1 MSQSPTDQI
10 TPESTV
16 LYRQGWKALNRLLHE
31 DRSFSG
37 NERNCAFLNCG
48 GQFFTDISSIS
59 GFDFPDDA
67 RAVVSC
73 DWDFDGD
80 LDLWTTARTA
90 PRLRL
95 LQNRSPSK
103 GSWISLLLTG
113 NGRNTNINAVGAR
126 LELHL
131 AGHDV
136 PLLKTVHAGDAFLSQ
151 SSLWQHFPLPSG
163 AEIERLVI
171 KWPGGNEQII
181 APSSIPTGFRY
192 TISQDQNPLAWQPPA
207 QRMTFEKYEPETRK
221 ASESARIILSGRMPI
236 PPVYVSNGSADSAVE
251 LDPESLKG
259 PLLLN
264 IWATWC
270 APCLEELKEWS
281 DLEPR
286 FNELG
291 LRVIAMNSEPALH
304 ETAEKILKNFN
315 FPFQSFDADEKTIR
329 NLDVFQ
335 QSILDRW
342 TPMPVPT
349 SFLIDHHGMVAAIYK
364 GKVHVEQLAEDL
376 KLLKSSPE
384 QVRQASV
391 PFAGRWAGSPQS
403 FNPLLVNAQFVA
415 YNQINEGVKYLSRFT
430 EMAARSNSVSP
441 SMLANISYV
450 IGVIQN
456 DSGDLQ
462 GAISSF
468 RKALE
473 FSSDDFRSLRELG
486 EALLKTG
493 DHSSALDLLQKALN
507 INSQNIEARRLMS
520 RALLVHAEILSQ
532 KGDYPVAVANLKSAL
547 SYDASQLDAAYL
559 LASILLNPNSGQSYS
574 PQESLA
580 LAQKLCQ
587 ITRNSNPDYLLIAA
601 KAFLTNN
608 NPDSAHRS
616 AELALN
622 IFASSG
628 QTQKAQAAAQL
639 IQEIK
644 NQ

>member
-10 TPESTV
+10 TPESTL

-48 GQFFTDISSIS
+48 GQFFADVSSIT

-95 LQNRSPSK
+95 LQNQSPSK
-103 GSWISLLLTG
+103 GSWISLLLSG
-113 NGRNTNINAVGAR
+113 NGRNTNFNAIGAR

-131 AGHDV
+131 AGNDV
-136 PLLKTVHAGDAFLSQ
+136 PLLKTVHGGDAFLSQ

-163 AEIERLVI
+163 TEIERLVI

-181 APSSIPTGFRY
+181 DPSSLVTGFRY
-192 TISQDQNPLAWQPPA
+192 TVSQDQNPEIWQPPQ
-207 QRMTFEKYEPETRK
+207 QRMTLENYEPQIRK

-236 PPVYVSNGSADSAVE
+236 PPVYVSNGPTEPVVE
-251 LDPESLKG
+251 LDPQSLKG
-259 PLLLN
+259 PTLLN

-281 DLEPR
+281 GLESR

-291 LRVIAMNSEPALH
+291 LKVIAMNSEPAMH
-304 ETAEKILKNFN
+304 DNAAKILKNFN
-315 FPFQSFDADEKTIR
+315 FPFQSFDADKQTIL

-349 SFLIDHHGMVAAIYK
+349 SFLIDQHGMVAAIYK
-364 GKVHVEQLAEDL
+364 GKVDVEQLAEDL
-376 KLLKSSPE
+376 KLLNASPE
-384 QVRQASV
+384 VVRQASV

-430 EMAARSNSVSP
+430 DMAAGSNSVSP

-450 IGVIQN
+450 IGVIKN
-456 DSGDLQ
+456 DNGDLQ

-493 DHSSALDLLQKALN
+493 DHVSALNLLQNALN
-507 INSQNIEARRLMS
+507 INSENIEARRLMS
-520 RALLVHAEILSQ
+520 RALLLHAQNLSDQ
-532 KGDYPVAVANLKSAL
+532 GDYPVAVANLKSAL

-559 LASILLNPNSGQSYS
+559 LASILMNPDSEQLYS

-580 LAQKLCQ
+580 LTQRLCQ
-587 ITRNSNPDYLLIAA
+587 ITQNKNPDYLFITA
-601 KAFLTNN
+601 KAFLANN
-608 NPDSAHRS
+608 NPVSAQKS
-616 AELALN
+616 AEMAFN
-622 IFASSG
+622 IFSTAG
-628 QTQKAQAAAQL
+628 QTQKAQKAAQL